1 MQEREVQGEKGLDP
15 KAFTEMSAFKR
26 AQREHSFQ
34 VNTVKQGGWVT
45 KPVGLTDGSRMTSWR
60 LPKAFFKTALLLVF
74 QEVMTI

>member
-45 KPVGLTDGSRMTSWR
+45 KPVGLTDGS
-60 LPKAFFKTALLLVF
+60 
-74 QEVMTI
+74 